1 MIIYPPLIGDTIP
14 AFTIDKI
21 VIPFQQNPAVDIE
34 EVTSFELVVKEYTS
48 SQIIAN
54 LSAAATS
61 ISYNPETK
69 FGEVT
74 FVTSAE
80 WRPTPKEYYKFQMS
94 YSDGTINPNTNKL
107 YTAYS
112 TASIGRCIGQR
123 PELKIEGLTKDS
135 ININTVGY
143 TGIYKTDILSEPV
156 YSYRFL
162 FKTKLGEVIQDTG
175 DIIHNADEDIILNNQ
190 RISKH
195 NFKLRYELQK
205 NIQYEIEYFITTIN
219 DFTSSIK
226 YTIIK
231 SNELP
236 NLFNGIIVVS
246 QDYNAKNNGYV
257 QISINANEPY
267 RGRFILERTSDYYEW
282 NQLTSFEIT
291 KISNLSNFTW
301 KDWSIEQGVKY
312 IYAIRQEA
320 ENQYSERIL
329 SNEIMADFED
339 MFLSDGKKQLKIAY
353 NPKVSSFKDTILEQ
367 KTDTI
372 GSQYPF
378 FFRNN
383 QVKYKEIPIS
393 GLISYHMDE
402 NNLFM
407 TNDELGL
414 VDISSINTKEN
425 DIEFSQLNIK
435 TTNLI
440 DYNYSAERKFKLSV
454 LEWLTNGEPKLF
466 RSPAEGNYVVRLMN
480 TSLSPNDTVNRMLHT
495 FSSTGY
501 EIMNNDVDT
510 LIKAKLINLP
520 ELKDPEPEKVIK
532 TLDLEW
538 FKENGTVFKGKDIE
552 NINWYSNFPNT
563 TQNIVLTKDS
573 KKEEIYN
580 ISGNFNTPLG
590 VTFDSIT
597 VTEDILSNGTISFYY
612 YPNLEEEK
620 GKDEFLDIVKNS
632 EDVIFSAPLGT
643 KLYGKNGILFDNE
656 NTTTIYNTY
665 VIVVYKDINSDYSIL
680 EEADNDNLRPYDLKI
695 DDETIDCSDGQIRYY
710 YNLGPSVSYEKGLGL
725 HLDIYARIKT
735 DTLPKIGQFM
745 LDRTRLG
752 IKEV

>member
-14 AFTIDKI
+14 AFTTDKI

-48 SQIIAN
+48 SQITAN

-61 ISYNPETK
+61 ISYNPETT

-94 YSDGTINPNTNKL
+94 YSDGAINPNTNKL

-112 TASIGRCIGQR
+112 IASIGRCIGQQ
-123 PELKIEGLTKDS
+123 PELKIEGLTKDQ

-162 FKTKLGEVIQDTG
+162 FKTKMGEVIQDTG
-175 DIIHNADEDIILNNQ
+175 DIIHNVDEDTILDNQ

-219 DFTSSIK
+219 GFTSSVK

-231 SNELP
+231 SSALP
-236 NLFNGIIVVS
+236 NLFNGRITIS
-246 QDYNAKNNGYV
+246 QDFNAKNNGYI
-257 QISINANEPY
+257 QISINTNEPY
-267 RGRFILERTSDYYEW
+267 RGRFVLERTSDYYEW

-291 KISNLSNFTW
+291 KISDLSNFTW

-312 IYAIRQEA
+312 TYAIRQEA
-320 ENQYSERIL
+320 DNQYTERIL

-383 QVKYKEIPIS
+383 QIKYKEIPIS

-414 VDISSINTKEN
+414 IDISSI
-425 DIEFSQLNIK
+425 DIKNNSIDFSQLNTK
-435 TTNLI
+435 TTNLV

-480 TSLSPNDTVNRMLHT
+480 TSLSPNDTVSRMLHT

-501 EIMNNDVDT
+501 EIMDNDVDT
-510 LIKAKLINLP
+510 LIKTKLINLP

-538 FKENGTVFKGKDIE
+538 FKENGPVFKGRDIE

-563 TQNIVLTKDS
+563 TQEIILTKDS
-573 KKEEIYN
+573 KEERFYN
-580 ISGNFNTPLG
+580 VSGNFNTPLG

-597 VTEDILSNGTISFYY
+597 VTEDIFSNGTISFYY
-612 YPNLEEEK
+612 YPDLEEEK

-643 KLYGKNGILFDNE
+643 KLYGENGILFNNE

-665 VIVVYKDINSDYSIL
+665 ALAVYKDINSNYNTS
-680 EEADNDNLRPYDLKI
+680 EQNNDGLRAYDLKI
-695 DDETIDCSDGQIRYY
+695 NDEIIDCSDGQIRYY
-710 YNLGPSVSYEKGLGL
+710 YNIGPSVSYEKGLGL

-735 DTLPKIGQFM
+735 DTLPKLGQFM
-745 LDRTRLG
+745 LNRTKLG
-752 IKEV
+752 IREE